1 MVISRTSQT
10 EICRLEFEILT
21 STPQSDQRPCPLCGA
36 LERRLVFQR
45 DGWHVVKC
53 SACNMV
59 FIGDQPLAY
68 GTQASEH
75 DWVDDYEK
83 EVSRRKKDRP
93 LLMFFSRLTRP
104 FRTGATQ
111 RQFSHAIHWKRDG
124 KLLDLGCGD
133 GRFLAMAAR
142 QFDVTGVELSAR
154 AAQAGKRA
162 SSTGADSCGSRHGCR
177 SSCRFVRCRH
187 SIRIPRA
194 RMATPRGPSGGFLR
208 AEIRWSGGHQDT
220 ELRELEPHRYA

>member
-10 EICRLEFEILT
+10 EICGLEFVILT

-68 GTQASEH
+68 GTQAAEH
-75 DWVDDYEK
+75 DWADDYEK

-93 LLMFFSRLTRP
+93 LLMFFSRP
-104 FRTGATQ
+104 GASFRTRFIG
-111 RQFSHAIHWKRDG
+111 SG
-124 KLLDLGCGD
+124 KGSCSTSV
-133 GRFLAMAAR
+133 A
-142 QFDVTGVELSAR
+142 VTGDFWR
-154 AAQAGKRA
+154 WQPG
-162 SSTGADSCGSRHGCR
+162 SST
-177 SSCRFVRCRH
+177 
-187 SIRIPRA
+187 
-194 RMATPRGPSGGFLR
+194 
-208 AEIRWSGGHQDT
+208 
-220 ELRELEPHRYA
+220 